1 MYTLHKELSLPALA
15 GRFGFARICVLRMF
29 NILSAL
35 EVSSVLLI
43 NILALLQ
50 LGPTHLLLLGLLL
63 LLLLLRLEALLCL
76 GGAAGLAA
84 SPASVSVSELF
95 LRLGATCK

>member
-1 MYTLHKELSLPALA
+1 MYTLHTSHRAVFA
-15 GRFGFARICVLRMF
+15 GFGWEIWFCMYIIFM
-29 NILSAL
+29 SAL

-50 LGPTHLLLLGLLL
+50 LGPTHLLLLGL